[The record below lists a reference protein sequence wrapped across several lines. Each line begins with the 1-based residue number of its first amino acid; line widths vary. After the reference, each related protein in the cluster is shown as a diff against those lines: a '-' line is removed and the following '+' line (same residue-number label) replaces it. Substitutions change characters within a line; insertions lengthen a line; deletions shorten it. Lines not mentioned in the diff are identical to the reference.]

1 MQFKFDKPML
11 NQILLHCMKTIQR
24 TTEVISI
31 SLPKKTAI
39 KLEQARKVS
48 GQSRSAF
55 IGSLIN
61 KIAEEEKWQ
70 RIYEKGTKTAKRFKI
85 TSEEDIDR
93 ILHEG

>member
-1 MQFKFDKPML
+1 
-11 NQILLHCMKTIQR
+11 MKTIQR

-70 RIYEKGTKTAKRFKI
+70 RIYGKDAWLNSGGKFANAAGLRPKSAII
-85 TSEEDIDR
+85 T
-93 ILHEG
+93 